1 MKNYKEI
8 SKEFDKLFK
17 INKLNVKDM
26 KDLNTFGKASSKYYN
41 SHIHS
46 TKYHP
51 FYTLRHYLFILIKII
66 TIVLLVTYIIIV
78 SLPDHMKTLTIF
90 DKYRIKIEDYLN
102 IIIGVSL
109 IILFVPIFPQSI
121 YTHVDIILVF
131 IIGITLVVKN
141 ISDLAYN
148 R

>member
-17 INKLNVKDM
+17 TNNLNVKNM
-26 KDLNTFGKASSKYYN
+26 KDLNTFGEASSKYYN
-41 SHIHS
+41 SHINS

-66 TIVLLVTYIIIV
+66 TIILLVTYIIIV
-78 SLPDHMKTLTIF
+78 SLPDHMKALTIF
-90 DKYRIKIEDYLN
+90 NKYRTQIEDYLN

-121 YTHVDIILVF
+121 YTHVDVVLVF
-131 IIGITLVVKN
+131 AIGITLVVKN
-141 ISDLAYN
+141 VSDLAN
-148 R
+148 DR